1 MIDTRVTVVGNVV
14 NSPRRVR
21 LQHGTVTNF
30 RLAATERRF
39 DSTAQ
44 AWVDGATLWC
54 DVECFNDLGAN
65 VAASVS
71 KGDPVI
77 VIGAMTT
84 RSWEG
89 EKGPG
94 STAQIRA
101 FAVGPN
107 LNRGT
112 ADFRKAARA
121 QPAESQPAPEEEM
134 PGEEFGD
141 PPGVLGIGDYGP
153 GSQALYELDSDT
165 TDPEPALH

>member
-1 MIDTRVTVVGNVV
+1 VSDTRVTVVGNVV

-39 DSTAQ
+39 DSTTQ

-65 VAASVS
+65 VSASVS

-77 VIGAMTT
+77 VVGSITT

-94 STAQIRA
+94 STTQIRA
-101 FAVGPN
+101 SAVGPN
-107 LNRGT
+107 LSRGA
-112 ADFRKAARA
+112 ADFRRITRSQQME
-121 QPAESQPAPEEEM
+121 QPPAPEEGS
-134 PGEEFGD
+134 GEEYVESSPALEGA
-141 PPGVLGIGDYGP
+141 DYEA
-153 GSQALYELDSDT
+153 GSAALYELDSDT
-165 TDPEPALH
+165 RAPEPALR

>member
-1 MIDTRVTVVGNVV
+1 MSDTRVTVVGNVV

-39 DSTAQ
+39 DSATQ

-65 VAASVS
+65 VSASVS

-77 VIGAMTT
+77 VIGSMTT

-101 FAVGPN
+101 SAVGPN
-107 LNRGT
+107 LSRGT
-112 ADFRKAARA
+112 ADFRRTVRS
-121 QPAESQPAPEEEM
+121 QPAEQQPAPEAGS
-134 PGEEFGD
+134 GEEYVEPADASEFE
-141 PPGVLGIGDYGP
+141 DYQP
-153 GSQALYELDSDT
+153 GSAPLYQLDSDT
-165 TDPEPALH
+165 NTPEPALH